1 VLTNFDGK
9 RWFTPAHDEIIISPD
24 SGGEYRFAPPGLANG
39 DFFPLRYTV
48 MMEPVAT
55 DAVFVAP
62 RPEMLRGRFANESER
77 VGVPRNRTY
86 LLLDKTGSLSNPF
99 HNDIKVRYE
108 GVSLLPIIP
117 PAQLRKS
124 STIYPDEIRDL
135 YLQVPQLDPRIKQLA
150 EKIVEKSHNE
160 YDRAANIELYL
171 QSHYGYTLDL
181 TGRKTDDPLAY
192 FLFERREGH
201 CEYFAAAMTVM
212 LRDLGIP
219 ARYVGGFLP
228 GEYNDLGGDYIIR
241 ASDAH
246 AWVEAYF
253 PGYGWITF
261 DPTPAGN
268 GKRKGLLARMGLYW
282 DWFQFAWDEWV
293 INYDFSHQTNLAQ
306 NVQKTSRDWGER
318 ALRYYHDKQR
328 EGIRLLMA
336 LDRRTE
342 ASPYFLPSVLVFL
355 IALLIYL
362 RGRPLISYL
371 IARWRVRARRGGNLT
386 ASLAALE
393 YREMLRLLE
402 KRGWKKAPS
411 QTPLEFASAI
421 SATDLSAPVAQLT
434 ELYQSARFG
443 DHAAP
448 VDQMSS
454 LLRFIRDTLR
464 SHRQ

>member
-1 VLTNFDGK
+1 
-9 RWFTPAHDEIIISPD
+9 
-24 SGGEYRFAPPGLANG
+24 
-39 DFFPLRYTV
+39 
-48 MMEPVAT
+48 
-55 DAVFVAP
+55 
-62 RPEMLRGRFANESER
+62 
-77 VGVPRNRTY
+77 
-86 LLLDKTGSLSNPF
+86 
-99 HNDIKVRYE
+99 
-108 GVSLLPIIP
+108 
-117 PAQLRKS
+117 
-124 STIYPDEIRDL
+124 
-135 YLQVPQLDPRIKQLA
+135 VPQLDPRIKKLA
-150 EKIVEKSHNE
+150 EKIVEKSHND

-171 QSHYGYTLDL
+171 KTHYGYTLDL
-181 TGRKTDDPLAY
+181 TGRQTDDPLAY
-192 FLFERREGH
+192 FLFDRREGH

-261 DPTPAGN
+261 DPTPAGD

-293 INYDFSHQTNLAQ
+293 INYDFGHQINLAQ

-318 ALRYYHDKQR
+318 TLRYYHDKQR
-328 EGIRLLMA
+328 DAIRLLMA

-342 ASPYFLPSVLVFL
+342 ASPYFLPGVLVFL
-355 IALLIYL
+355 IALLTYL
-362 RGRPLISYL
+362 RGRPLIGYL

-421 SATDLSAPVAQLT
+421 PATNLSAPVAQLT

-448 VDQMSS
+448 VEQMSS
-454 LLRFIRDTLR
+454 LLRAIRESLR
-464 SHRQ
+464 SQRK